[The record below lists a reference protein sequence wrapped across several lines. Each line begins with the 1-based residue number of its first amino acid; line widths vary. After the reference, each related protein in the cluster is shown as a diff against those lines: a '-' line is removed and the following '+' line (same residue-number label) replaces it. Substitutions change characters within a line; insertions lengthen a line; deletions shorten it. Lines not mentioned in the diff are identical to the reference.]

1 MSVSKCSVGL
11 CLQIFD
17 DGDFEGLPDLLTIDP
32 VSLDL
37 PVTEVKS
44 VF

>member
-1 MSVSKCSVGL
+1 MLVIVLSGYV
-11 CLQIFD
+11 LQIFD
-17 DGDFEGLPDLLTIDP
+17 DGDFEGLPDMLTIDP

-44 VF
+44 AF